1 MRPLLVLLACVTLA
15 ASCKDGG
22 TAGLR
27 PSPELLNGTWVTVP
41 LENGPPGSG
50 FSMLLSLNGSTIAGA
65 GAWHGEAGPSGS
77 IAATGHL
84 AGTQITLDIAFIQLV
99 NGVEQGR
106 STERFVGQL
115 TSRSDLEGTTT
126 NSGLTGT
133 LHLRKVPPA

>member
-1 MRPLLVLLACVTLA
+1 MRPLLVLLACVTLV
-15 ASCKDGG
+15 SCNDTGS
-22 TAGLR
+22 TGLR

-41 LENGPPGSG
+41 LENAPAGSG
-50 FSMLLSLNGSTIAGA
+50 FSMLLSVNGSTIAGA

-84 AGTQITLDIAFIQLV
+84 AGAQITLDIAFIQLV

-106 STERFVGQL
+106 STETFVGHL

-126 NSGLTGT
+126 NGGLTGT